1 MIRLVFFFFTYRDY
15 YMMLLQSLVLV
26 YVLYNVDSSAHRWP
40 SGEYGLPK
48 SKSGCPLAD
57 GFQWQTGWRYQD
69 TNDHDDQVTSNN
81 SRSKEFHIDGN
92 VTKIIVNRS
101 FCMKDDTNDD
111 KGRPMWPRGKYC
123 IYKGMA
129 ACPYGLTKGNVFWSD
144 DEMSDWNIN
153 DAQGRYPDGQYW
165 TFTLIRFCCQTKG
178 IKNHP
183 ILLPT
188 KSPFYL
194 LPFESAQCQ
203 MVKWA
208 VSSVEWI
215 YYRTSG
221 WENQDRAQGDYPYN
235 AGKRHPTIYYCYYRG
250 CNKTLNADSGTLHS
264 PNHPRGYP
272 NGQYCSWRI
281 TVNGTKRIHLKFAAF
296 SLQSGNNTD
305 VLYVYDGKDTSAKLL
320 GAFHGS
326 HIPPNEGIYS
336 SSYSMFLIF
345 KSDETVSYE
354 GFCASY
360 YALDYLNLSA
370 TTQTADVRPSAA
382 NHIERLH
389 IPKGT
394 STRHKTSQRQ
404 EGSKLFAG
412 TTGISKIP
420 LMTSST
426 PAQTG
431 FSITPTRTSFSRQLS
446 GQTPRSMI
454 MWNQPLN
461 ITAKVQT
468 RQGIHVVAVVV
479 PVVTV
484 IVAASLFVGVL
495 FYCKRKRVV
504 QDTGREERICLS
516 LDANNG
522 NSQ

>member
-1 MIRLVFFFFTYRDY
+1 
-15 YMMLLQSLVLV
+15 MMLLQSLVLV

-69 TNDHDDQVTSNN
+69 TNDHDDQVNSNN

-111 KGRPMWPRGKYC
+111 KGRPMWPQGKYC
-123 IYKGMA
+123 IYKGKA
-129 ACPYGLTKGNVFWSD
+129 ACPDGLTRGNVFWSD
-144 DEMSDWNIN
+144 DEMSDWNKN

-165 TFTLIRFCCQTKG
+165 TSFTLIRFCCQTKG
-178 IKNHP
+178 IKNHS

-208 VSSVEWI
+208 VSSLEWI

-221 WENQDRAQGDYPYN
+221 SENQDRALGHYPYN
-235 AGKRHPTIYYCYYRG
+235 AGKQHPTIYYCYYRG

-320 GAFHGS
+320 
-326 HIPPNEGIYS
+326 
-336 SSYSMFLIF
+336 
-345 KSDETVSYE
+345 D
-354 GFCASY
+354 
-360 YALDYLNLSA
+360 LSA

-404 EGSKLFAG
+404 EGSKLFTG

-431 FSITPTRTSFSRQLS
+431 FSITPTRTSFSRVLS

-454 MWNQPLN
+454 MWNQPMN

-468 RQGIHVVAVVV
+468 RQGIHVLAVVV

-504 QDTGREERICLS
+504 QDTGREERICLRCQQWKFPVMTTGYS
-516 LDANNG
+516 I
-522 NSQ
+522 SI